1 MKKLL
6 LLPAL
11 LLGSATAHAQTNAV
25 KVDIIRPIFNI
36 LALSFEHKLS
46 ESSSFQIGVAG
57 TFGYKDGGGFSNSD
71 DPSTSGFA
79 ITPEYRFYL
88 SEKHPALEGFY
99 AAPYLRYQYL
109 SQSGTYYGE
118 YYYNPNNPNYQP
130 TGQKYEASLN
140 SFGLGVV
147 VGRHWI
153 FKQKFSLDAY
163 AGPGY
168 TVTGVSSDLPDGRVT
183 KSDFLGYFDDVNYD
197 LRAGVTFGIAF

>member
-1 MKKLL
+1 MRKLL

-11 LLGSATAHAQTNAV
+11 LLGSAAAHAQTNAV
-25 KVDIIRPIFNI
+25 KVDIIRPIFNT

-57 TFGYKDGGGFSNSD
+57 TFAANEGGFSNSD
-71 DPSTSGFA
+71 ALKTSGFA

-88 SEKHPALEGFY
+88 SEKRPALEGFY
-99 AAPYLRYQYL
+99 VAPYLRYQHL
-109 SQSGTYYGE
+109 NQSGTYYSN
-118 YYYNPNNPNYQP
+118 YYYDPNNPNYQP
-130 TGQKYEASLN
+130 AGQKYEASLN
-140 SFGLGVV
+140 AFGLGVV

-168 TVTGVSSDLPDGRVT
+168 NVTGVSSNLPDGRVT
-183 KSDFLGYFDDVNYD
+183 KDDFFGYIDGVNYD
-197 LRAGVTFGIAF
+197 LRIGLTFGIAF